1 MQIVKLNI
9 DGNIGEADP
18 LLQAMGVEDLSVS
31 SQMVAKFLQE
41 NEEADVI
48 EIEIRSNG
56 GSVSHGF
63 DIYDQLKS
71 SGKKIVTK
79 GYRVNSIASVIF
91 LAGDERYLSKNAEF
105 VIHNPWLDAQS
116 LQGMALTADALK
128 EISEDVRQSEEKI
141 FKFYSKVLKL
151 NDSEKLKLKDLMD
164 KDTDIGSELALSM
177 GFAHG
182 LIEDY
187 KKKYKKNATKAAYTD
202 LILAKYKSNN
212 KIEMDTNVND
222 QISGLEKSI
231 NKLMNFF
238 KRAIKNAIA
247 TLEDGTTVYFEGD
260 TLEIGKQVWL
270 DEEMSTPA
278 PDGEHTLND
287 GTLIMVADGV
297 VIDIKPVVETE
308 EEKEIEIEKEE
319 MAAVEV
325 EVVDE
330 AKAALISENEALK
343 NEVEALKSTHASLE
357 EQIANLSNEL
367 KNFKSVVVGDK
378 RASKKVETKNENSP
392 AWKKHLNRAR
402 EINNNYGK

>member
-18 LLQAMGVEDLSVS
+18 LLKAMGVEDLSVS
-31 SQMVAKFLQE
+31 SSMVAKFLQE

-212 KIEMDTNVND
+212 KIKMDTNVND

-378 RASKKVETKNENSP
+378 RASKKVETKNENSA

>member
-41 NEEADVI
+41 NEDADAI
-48 EIEIRSNG
+48 EVEIRSNG

-71 SGKKIVTK
+71 SGKKIITK

-116 LQGMALTADALK
+116 LQGMSLTADTLK
-128 EISEDVRQSEEKI
+128 EISDDVRQSEEKI

-212 KIEMDTNVND
+212 TNQMENVNE

-287 GTLIMVADGV
+287 GTMIMVADGV
-297 VIDIKPVVETE
+297 VIDVKPVIETE

-319 MAAVEV
+319 MAI
-325 EVVDE
+325 VDE
-330 AKAALISENEALK
+330 EKAALISENETLK
-343 NEVEALKSTHASLE
+343 NEVEVLKSTHASLE

-378 RASKKVETKNENSP
+378 RAEKKAEVKNEATA

>member
-31 SQMVAKFLQE
+31 SSMVAKFLQE

-164 KDTDIGSELALSM
+164 KDTDIGSELALNM

-308 EEKEIEIEKEE
+308 EEREIEIEKEE

-325 EVVDE
+325 EIVDE

-343 NEVEALKSTHASLE
+343 NEVEVLKSTHASLE